1 MTKGSGDWATTPQAP
16 ATGETASEL
25 NSKRSSFG
33 DLVTPD
39 HPTTGRIDEAAA
51 TFGTNEGLVGSVAAG
66 QPEENVGG
74 AMATIPGSGIADQPS
89 ALDLDPEER
98 AGVLGDANASRGGAT
113 AGGAIRGDLGESID
127 STQDAATRTS
137 REGDLQDLGS

>member
-1 MTKGSGDWATTPQAP
+1 MSEGSGDWKKTPQAP

-25 NSKRSSFG
+25 NSRRSSFG
-33 DLVTPD
+33 DIATPD
-39 HPTTGRIDEAAA
+39 HPPTGRVDEATA
-51 TFGTNEGLVGSVAAG
+51 TFGTNEGLVGSAAAG

-74 AMATIPGSGIADQPS
+74 AMGTPGTGVADQPS

-98 AGVLGDANASRGGAT
+98 AGVLGGANVSRGGAT
-113 AGGAIRGDLGESID
+113 TGGSVRGDLGESID

-137 REGDLQDLGS
+137 REGDLRDLGS